1 MQLISMVERIL
12 GDEPGVEEFTDAFNK
27 AQQKLHRIIQ
37 REGSDGG
44 LRFGGSYFAHLI
56 AEQITEKRASDLTE
70 ALYKSKRRTAH
81 TDTPHITLTIVSLN
95 DRLVK

>member
-12 GDEPGVEEFTDAFNK
+12 GDEPGAEEFSDAFNK

-44 LRFGGSYFAHLI
+44 LRFGNHIEGISLRVFEL
-56 AEQITEKRASDLTE
+56 
-70 ALYKSKRRTAH
+70 ALVMSISIRYHCPFPRRSP
-81 TDTPHITLTIVSLN
+81 DT
-95 DRLVK
+95 

>member
-37 REGSDGG
+37 CEGSDGG
-44 LRFGGSYFAHLI
+44 LRFGGSYFAQLI
-56 AEQITEKRASDLTE
+56 AEQITEKRASNLTE

-95 DRLVK
+95 ER

>member
-12 GDEPGVEEFTDAFNK
+12 GDEPGVEEFADAFNK

-44 LRFGGSYFAHLI
+44 LRFGGSYFAQLI

-95 DRLVK
+95 ER